1 MLLFYFQNSILRN
14 IDTDLFY
21 LMMDGRVQSHKAL
34 SQSRLSIYARFI
46 RQETILTRGSPIK
59 EVEMM

>member
-1 MLLFYFQNSILRN
+1 
-14 IDTDLFY
+14 
-21 LMMDGRVQSHKAL
+21 MMDGRVAEFHNC
-34 SQSRLSIYARFI
+34 QSRLSIYARFI